1 MKNTQGMLEDWKRRM
16 EMTNEEKALEQ
27 IIMQKH
33 DGEDCLIEFEV
44 LEFLES
50 ALEENSKL
58 KAEIEQL
65 KSDFD
70 TYYKLY
76 LASIDARN
84 ILHECVD
91 ELKAELE
98 QSVNKI
104 KKKILSR
111 RWVYTNVANPIEV
124 LGMDWAN
131 KMNDW
136 CIEIVEEAERSLKG
150 KVEE

>member
-1 MKNTQGMLEDWKRRM
+1 
-16 EMTNEEKALEQ
+16 MTNEEMCLDALNLCKRTRIFIPSNELLDTA
-27 IIMQKH
+27 I
-33 DGEDCLIEFEV
+33 
-44 LEFLES
+44 S
-50 ALEENSKL
+50 ALEENAKL

-65 KSDFD
+65 KQRLEVKDYNFELYSDA
-70 TYYKLY
+70 L
-76 LASIDARN
+76 
-84 ILHECVD
+84 D
-91 ELKAELE
+91 EIERLKAELE

-111 RWVYTNVANPIEV
+111 RWVCTNDANPIEV

>member
-1 MKNTQGMLEDWKRRM
+1 
-16 EMTNEEKALEQ
+16 MTNKKMIEKLETECLCELSDMEF
-27 IIMQKH
+27 II
-33 DGEDCLIEFEV
+33 
-44 LEFLES
+44 S

-58 KAEIEQL
+58 KVEIEQL
-65 KSDFD
+65 KQRLEVKDYNFELYSDA
-70 TYYKLY
+70 L
-76 LASIDARN
+76 
-84 ILHECVD
+84 D
-91 ELKAELE
+91 EIERLKAELE

-111 RWVYTNVANPIEV
+111 RWVCTNDANPIEV

-136 CIEIVEEAERSLKG
+136 CVEIVEEAERSLKG